1 MEYRIEVRNSSD
13 ELIQILENAYGMELT
28 QAVNQPTQ
36 LTFSL
41 PATDPKLHFVTK
53 SNELWVR
60 EVDGDTILTKTKLL
74 IQGDEH

>member
-13 ELIQILENAYGMELT
+13 ELVQILENAHGMELT

-41 PATDPKLHFVTK
+41 PATDPKLYFVTK

-60 EVDGDTILTKTKLL
+60 EVDGDTVLTKTKLL
-74 IQGDEH
+74 IQEDIH

>member
-1 MEYRIEVRNSSD
+1 MEYQIEIRNSSGD
-13 ELIQILENAYGMELT
+13 LVHILQNAHGIELIE
-28 QAVNQPTQ
+28 AVNQPTQ

-74 IQGDEH
+74 IQEDIH